1 MPRKPLA
8 QADISSFRDAY
19 CDAAY
24 ELYQQSGFDAVS
36 MRAIA
41 RQMGC
46 SPMMAYR
53 YFENKDEVFAA
64 LRARLFDRLAD
75 KLEAVSNEGGALA
88 YLEAL
93 GMAYAEFAR
102 DEPQAYRLLYMTHMG
117 QSGDHPETERAQKRT
132 RKVLFVATKAVVAAG
147 ALQEDPSIL
156 AHTFWAGI
164 HGLVSLDLAGQL
176 TQGAKFDQLLPALLR
191 NRSPS
196 TARKNSV

>member
-8 QADISSFRDAY
+8 KSDIATFRDAY

-36 MRAIA
+36 MRGIA

-64 LRARLFDRLAD
+64 LRAKLFDRLAD
-75 KLEAVSNEGGALA
+75 RLEAVAAKDSALV

-93 GMAYAEFAR
+93 GTAYAEFAR
-102 DEPQAYRLLYMTHMG
+102 REPHAYRLLYMTHMG
-117 QSGDHPETERAQKRT
+117 QSGSYADTDRAQKRT
-132 RKVLFVATKAVVAAG
+132 RRVLFVATKAVVAAG
-147 ALQEDPSIL
+147 EIQEDPSIL
-156 AHTFWAGI
+156 AHTFWASI
-164 HGLVSLDLAGQL
+164 HGLVSLDIAGQL
-176 TQGAKFDQLLPALLR
+176 TQGVEFGQLLPALLR
-191 NRSPS
+191 SRVPDRHS
-196 TARKNSV
+196 RNSV